1 MPRLLVEVGPIGV
14 ASARRADQ
22 SVDILQCHAQPGM
35 AAPDDDDDD
44 DDDGMEWNGMKWKLS
59 RVSNP

>member
-1 MPRLLVEVGPIGV
+1 MPSLLVEVGPIHV

-35 AAPDDDDDD
+35 
-44 DDDGMEWNGMKWKLS
+44 MEAE
-59 RVSNP
+59 PC